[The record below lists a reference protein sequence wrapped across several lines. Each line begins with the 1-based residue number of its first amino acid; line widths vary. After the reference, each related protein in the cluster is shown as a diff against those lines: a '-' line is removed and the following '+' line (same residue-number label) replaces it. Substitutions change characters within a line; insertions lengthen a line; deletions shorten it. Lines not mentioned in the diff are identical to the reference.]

1 MKTYLKK
8 IKILEDRKVELI
20 YKEENKILVIKK
32 GVDSKYILIPRF
44 LTLRK
49 EANILISESMTS
61 DREELE
67 KYLWT
72 NILIE
77 TCIRKIGSSYKKKL
91 TLKGLGY
98 RMTLFPDL
106 KRVDFKLGYS
116 HLKKLEIPNQMKIKI
131 RKNSINVESEN
142 KGLLGNFVS
151 KIHSL
156 RRPDSY
162 KGKGFW
168 YKYEKEKL
176 KEIKKK

>member
-67 KYLWT
+67 KYL
-72 NILIE
+72 
-77 TCIRKIGSSYKKKL
+77 
-91 TLKGLGY
+91 
-98 RMTLFPDL
+98 
-106 KRVDFKLGYS
+106 
-116 HLKKLEIPNQMKIKI
+116 
-131 RKNSINVESEN
+131 
-142 KGLLGNFVS
+142 
-151 KIHSL
+151 
-156 RRPDSY
+156 
-162 KGKGFW
+162 
-168 YKYEKEKL
+168 
-176 KEIKKK
+176 

>member
-8 IKILEDRKVELI
+8 IKIIEDRKVELI
-20 YKEENKILVIKK
+20 YKEEKKILVIKK
-32 GVDSKYILIPRF
+32 GIESEYVLIPNF
-44 LTLRK
+44 LKLRK
-49 EANILISESMTS
+49 EGNFLISESKS
-61 DREELE
+61 LDREELE

-77 TCIRKIGSSYKKKL
+77 KSIRKIGVLYKKKL

-98 RMTLFPDL
+98 RMTLLADL
-106 KRVDFKLGYS
+106 KRVDFKIGYS
-116 HLKKLEIPNQMKIKI
+116 HLKRLEIPNKMKIKI
-131 RKNSINVESEN
+131 RKNSINVESPE
-142 KGLLGNFVS
+142 KDLLGNFVS